1 MFQDSQS
8 YNNSLKRK
16 KDSPSDIQDF
26 LEAFDKKVSLTFF
39 LLYIKSS
46 DGNPDPES
54 ESGIRPIF
62 GQFWNPNPDPES
74 VFYSGFRILNW

>member
-1 MFQDSQS
+1 ME
-8 YNNSLKRK
+8 LHG
-16 KDSPSDIQDF
+16 
-26 LEAFDKKVSLTFF
+26 FF
-39 LLYIKSS
+39 EPILYSTYIRPLSS